1 MNKLDKASQKE
12 WAAITLTLETAESRL
27 SQAID
32 SAIETVAAV
41 VRSEPADGQS
51 VDDCIAE
58 FQKEQQNAA
67 EEALEDLFTEY
78 TDAIEA
84 VIDFAQNVRDE
95 AQGYFDDKSERWQ
108 EGEKGE
114 EFTLFIESWN
124 EIANIDI
131 PTLRDL
137 FEFDGE
143 DGVLTI
149 MHPDAI
155 DDGSV
160 QSAQMFPGQ

>member
-1 MNKLDKASQKE
+1 M
-12 WAAITLTLETAESRL
+12 
-27 SQAID
+27 
-32 SAIETVAAV
+32 
-41 VRSEPADGQS
+41 
-51 VDDCIAE
+51 
-58 FQKEQQNAA
+58 
-67 EEALEDLFTEY
+67 
-78 TDAIEA
+78 
-84 VIDFAQNVRDE
+84 IDFAQNVRDE

-114 EFTLFIESWN
+114 EFTLFIESWD

>member
-58 FQKEQQNAA
+58 PWK
-67 EEALEDLFTEY
+67 TSSRS
-78 TDAIEA
+78 T
-84 VIDFAQNVRDE
+84 
-95 AQGYFDDKSERWQ
+95 
-108 EGEKGE
+108 
-114 EFTLFIESWN
+114 
-124 EIANIDI
+124 
-131 PTLRDL
+131 PTRSR
-137 FEFDGE
+137 
-143 DGVLTI
+143 
-149 MHPDAI
+149 P
-155 DDGSV
+155 
-160 QSAQMFPGQ
+160 